1 MSGFRRCH
9 DGNTVITFMKCDK
22 CKTTKDVIS
31 DE

>member
-1 MSGFRRCH
+1 MSGFRR